1 MYYEIIERPTDLQ
14 TISQKLCKHKFTTL
28 DEFKAEVRARV
39 VSPVGLGACGAFV
52 VCPGHHLGLFL
63 FLFFTLPLTPR
74 SKVMRI
80 FSNCRTY
87 NAPDTIFYEL
97 ANTLEVG

>member
-63 FLFFTLPLTPR
+63 FFVHPASHPSLQGHADILQLPHL
-74 SKVMRI
+74 
-80 FSNCRTY
+80 
-87 NAPDTIFYEL
+87 
-97 ANTLEVG
+97 